1 MSSDQFRNPF
11 KASTRYIEGTASD
24 DDGDSL
30 DSDVPLGASSGHRD
44 TLALLRF
51 RDRPVPAITLPSEL
65 LQLIYLHLSPSDFD
79 TVRHTCSKL
88 FLASLDKS
96 LLHTMTRRAGCA
108 QAAEE
113 DFHQL
118 RNPSISE
125 EWLLSK
131 RLATEAR
138 VTPGK
143 HSIDA
148 AMTVREIVNFEA
160 I

>member
-11 KASTRYIEGTASD
+11 KASTSYVEDTDSD
-24 DDGDSL
+24 DDGNSL
-30 DSDVPLGASSGHRD
+30 DSDVPLGNFSGHRD

-51 RDRPVPAITLPSEL
+51 RDRPAPAITLPSEL
-65 LQLIYLHLSPSDFD
+65 LQQIYLHLSPLDFD
-79 TVRHTCSKL
+79 TVRHTCSKW

-108 QAAEE
+108 RAAEE
-113 DFHQL
+113 DLQQL
-118 RNPSISE
+118 RDPSISE

-131 RLATEAR
+131 RLATEAL
-138 VTPGK
+138 VTPRK
-143 HSIDA
+143 HLIDA
-148 AMTVREIVNFEA
+148 AMTARENVNFEA